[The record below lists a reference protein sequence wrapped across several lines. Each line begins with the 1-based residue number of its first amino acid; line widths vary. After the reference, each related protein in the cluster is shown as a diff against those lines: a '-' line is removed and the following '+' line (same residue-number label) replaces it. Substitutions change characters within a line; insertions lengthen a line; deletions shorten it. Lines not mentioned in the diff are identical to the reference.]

1 VRCRKHADCH
11 SAAVVARYY
20 HTIPFVKNNPFTY
33 QRNMYRSMPKIIH
46 TMIRVF
52 DPERSIR
59 FYSEG
64 FGFAISHRLDFDD
77 FSLIYLRN
85 PENDFEIELTH
96 NKGRTEPYT
105 HGDGYGHY
113 AFVVEE
119 LEPMQSKLE
128 QLGYSPLP
136 IKEFKRGDE
145 LLARFFFVQDP
156 DGYKIEVLQ
165 RGGHYR

>member
-1 VRCRKHADCH
+1 MRCRKHADCH

-33 QRNMYRSMPKIIH
+33 QRNMCLSMPKIIH

-59 FYSEG
+59 FYSDG

-113 AFVVEE
+113 AFVVDE